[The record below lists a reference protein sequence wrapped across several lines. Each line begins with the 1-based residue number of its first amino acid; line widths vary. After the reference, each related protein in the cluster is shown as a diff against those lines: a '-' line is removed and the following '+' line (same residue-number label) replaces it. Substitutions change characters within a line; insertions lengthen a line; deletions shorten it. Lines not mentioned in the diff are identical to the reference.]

1 MRDRSTWTIGD
12 YIDELS
18 FLLEIQELPE
28 IKQQIEDLQIE
39 VFYKFDMKDLEAHG
53 VKVRVEYLH

>member
-1 MRDRSTWTIGD
+1 MRDRSTWTISD

-18 FLLEIQELPE
+18 YLLEIQEIPE

-39 VFYKFDMKDLEAHG
+39 VFHKFDMKDLEAHG
-53 VKVRVEYLH
+53 VSVRVEYLH